1 MIKKKSQAALEFIMT
16 YGWAILVV
24 LVAIGALTYF
34 GVLSPDRFL
43 PAKCTLQSGIACLD
57 HKATSAALS
66 VVMQNSLGFDLT
78 ITDLKGEVVAW
89 SSAGS
94 MGFKGTKK
102 STPYAANL
110 VAKDCTEKAKKYNL
124 TNIKIVV
131 KGIGPG
137 REAAMRGLAAT
148 GLNIMSIMD
157 ATPIAHNGVRKK
169 KPRRV

>member
-1 MIKKKSQAALEFIMT
+1 MGKKRIITTQGGDTVKTEEQSVSSVAKKTTKKQ
-16 YGWAILVV
+16 V
-24 LVAIGALTYF
+24 LNGVAHISISYNNTI
-34 GVLSPDRFL
+34 V
-43 PAKCTLQSGIACLD
+43 
-57 HKATSAALS
+57 
-66 VVMQNSLGFDLT
+66 T
-78 ITDLKGEVVAW
+78 ITDLKGEVISW

-94 MGFKGTKK
+94 LGFKGTKK

-137 REAAMRGLAAT
+137 REAAMRGLAAS
-148 GLNIMSIMD
+148 GLNIVSIMD
-157 ATPIAHNGVRKK
+157 ATPIAHNGVRRK